1 MARQKERAG
10 GSVPSAPSASKTR
23 ASRGGPQN
31 ISMFKVMKSPMLT
44 TTWDPTM
51 PSLSYG
57 NPPTSIRDPLSL
69 MPGGDTYQAF
79 GAMAQQMRINST
91 GAGRQTGGGK
101 RRR

>member
-1 MARQKERAG
+1 MARQKGRAG
-10 GSVPSAPSASKTR
+10 GSGPSAPSASKTR

-31 ISMFKVMKSPMLT
+31 ISMFKVMKSPILT

-57 NPPTSIRDPLSL
+57 NPPSGVRDPLGL

-79 GAMAQQMRINST
+79 GAMAQQMRINSS
-91 GAGRQTGGGK
+91 GAGRQPGG
-101 RRR
+101 RRRR

>member
-1 MARQKERAG
+1 MARRERAG
-10 GSVPSAPSASKTR
+10 GSVPSAPSAAKTR

-31 ISMFKVMKSPMLT
+31 ISMFKVLKSPILA

-51 PSLSYG
+51 PSLTYG
-57 NPPTSIRDPLSL
+57 NPPTGVRDPLGL
-69 MPGGDTYQAF
+69 MPGGDTYQPF

-91 GAGRQTGGGK
+91 GASRQTGGK